1 MKNRGIFEIFRFV
14 KEKLSKPIYS
24 YLIDMNRR
32 ALLADFNEDM
42 IYFAHL
48 KVIYLFIDGVGLREP
63 AVDNPLNKEVC
74 PTLWRLIERHS
85 KPIDACLGVEG
96 LPQSATGQATMF
108 TGVNCAAA
116 IGKHCEGFP
125 GAELRKIIEDDNL
138 FIELRRRNKRV
149 RFADAYLVD
158 SVEELGARRFKSVT
172 TVMALTA
179 PESISLTEDLM
190 EDRALMQDLTRETIQ
205 DRYPDIPV
213 VAPQRA
219 AEHLFRLALL
229 NDFTLYEFF
238 QTDVSGHSM
247 DYARA
252 GAVLRVYGRFLS
264 ALVRCTE
271 AAGITL
277 VMTADHGNIEAM
289 GERGHTRNPV
299 PFIVLGPSEEWIRDR
314 VNSLQD
320 VTPALLEAFDR

>member
-1 MKNRGIFEIFRFV
+1 MENRGIFEIFRFV

-125 GAELRKIIEDDNL
+125 GAELRKIIEDNNL

-252 GAVLRVYGRFLS
+252 CAVLRVYDRFLS